1 MRNGCESMF
10 DDYNIRHKIAII
22 WFLSFILL
30 WIIFRNILPLKS
42 MNYQLNKIQATI
54 EQGDW
59 KKADQYTEEFVHNF
73 ESNKFIIQVNNA
85 TEALI
90 SFEHTVGQLKVTVK
104 NKQDSSLEYVGAL
117 REMINLVIKPFSG
130 P

>member
-1 MRNGCESMF
+1 M
-10 DDYNIRHKIAII
+10 DD
-22 WFLSFILL
+22 
-30 WIIFRNILPLKS
+30 
-42 MNYQLNKIQATI
+42 QLNKIQISI

-59 KKADQYTEEFVHNF
+59 SKANQYTEEFVHNF
-73 ESNKFIIQVNNA
+73 ESNKFIIQINNA

-117 REMINLVIKPFSG
+117 REIINLVVKPFSG

>member
-1 MRNGCESMF
+1 MF
-10 DDYNIRHKIAII
+10 DNYDIRYKIAII
-22 WFLSFILL
+22 WFLAFILL

-42 MNYQLNKIQATI
+42 MNYQLNNIQASI

-73 ESNKFIIQVNNA
+73 ESNKFIIQINNA

-117 REMINLVIKPFSG
+117 REMINLVVKPFSG